1 MRIFLALCIP
11 AIWVWAI
18 TLSVVVRSYFN
29 HDLYQD
35 YRSITMMME
44 LLFPILAVGCT
55 YILWKTIKELSKSE

>member
-11 AIWVWAI
+11 AVWVWAI

-35 YRSITMMME
+35 IE
-44 LLFPILAVGCT
+44 VLL
-55 YILWKTIKELSKSE
+55 